1 MVRPMILLGVG
12 SRHEG
17 ERSCLVAA
25 SFCLILVGS
34 AVVSGTVADRHP
46 VVERDSKG
54 ERREQGNLAEDQGIA
69 LLLFIISRW
78 R

>member
-1 MVRPMILLGVG
+1 MVKPMILLGVG

-25 SFCLILVGS
+25 SFYLILVGS
-34 AVVSGTVADRHP
+34 AVVSSMVADRHP

-54 ERREQGNLAEDQGIA
+54 ESKGIKQFS
-69 LLLFIISRW
+69 LGQRNSFTSLYHQ
-78 R
+78 